1 MNLISIAC
9 ILCIA
14 CTLKVMSLGP
24 DPIFSNFTCQH
35 DAQSKT
41 ITITSNVQFPNN
53 TTGIKCYWY
62 HQKTS
67 ATKLQWKRL
76 NANKISSLP
85 QINDTISIPNPQEDG
100 RLTIQCIGYTRIYS
114 RERGARRSRE
124 RGARRSRERGARRSR
139 QRQEYRAITDP
150 AVTFT
155 RTHINASNHSALSR
169 SHSDITSGNISL
181 PDTASSYSPLTPH
194 RNGSRVRIETNES
207 NDDQL
212 LSQQNSSR
220 RVFEFTSP
228 KALRSS
234 MQSGELQTIL
244 VSVVLLGLI
253 AFMFIGLI
261 VVASNSVATI
271 KSNRK
276 QMQTNVNKVTT
287 LKPITERYC
296 IGPEGGLTNT
306 QVFRLDTF
314 PAKDVTTLMERVV

>member
-114 RERGARRSRE
+114 RERGARRSRFSST
-124 RGARRSRERGARRSR
+124 SR
-139 QRQEYRAITDP
+139 I
-150 AVTFT
+150 
-155 RTHINASNHSALSR
+155 
-169 SHSDITSGNISL
+169 
-181 PDTASSYSPLTPH
+181 SSYNRSCGYVYSHTHQCLQPLSSFSISFRHNIWKYLTTRH
-194 RNGSRVRIETNES
+194 CIVIQSIDSASKWITCS
-207 NDDQL
+207 N
-212 LSQQNSSR
+212 
-220 RVFEFTSP
+220 
-228 KALRSS
+228 
-234 MQSGELQTIL
+234 
-244 VSVVLLGLI
+244 
-253 AFMFIGLI
+253 
-261 VVASNSVATI
+261 
-271 KSNRK
+271 
-276 QMQTNVNKVTT
+276 
-287 LKPITERYC
+287 
-296 IGPEGGLTNT
+296 
-306 QVFRLDTF
+306 
-314 PAKDVTTLMERVV
+314 